1 MRDMPAISSR
11 LFAGWPN
18 KSQGVTVTQAWVDG
32 DRSFSRPVF
41 KSKAINL
48 ANRNTQTAQQ
58 ANHDSKQSNA
68 AWPKDGK
75 KRASNRRLV
84 LVLLLIG

>member
-1 MRDMPAISSR
+1 MRDIPGIPSR

-18 KSQGVTVTQAWVDG
+18 KSQGGPVTQAWIDG
-32 DRSFSRPVF
+32 ERSFTRPVF

-68 AWPKDGK
+68 AWPKGGK